1 MLAKGYLSANCSLTI
16 CLVCSALALAR
27 SSFYAARK
35 AKIRKDYLDKNI
47 FCQIEKI
54 WKIFPGWG
62 YRKLAAGLKR
72 NGILVN
78 GKKVLR
84 ILAEYRGIKT
94 VKQTKKVNKERKY
107 PNLIKK
113 ITKDLLEFP
122 VKQKRGSWTLR
133 DGKNKYRK
141 IIEPTRPYQLWAG
154 DWKELKVPLLGI
166 TIYIFLIIDCYSRQ
180 LKGWNISLIKD
191 GRAAVEASKMAV
203 GRSIKDPLF
212 NPRNLIMHSD
222 QGSAYLSEEYELY
235 WKTLGVSLSTA
246 DRGKPTQNP
255 YIEAFI
261 SILKRFWLDRH
272 ELITIVEIKKSLNKF
287 FNLYNRSWLHG
298 EIGFIT
304 PNQRLEQYR
313 AYLKN

>member
-1 MLAKGYLSANCSLTI
+1 MTI
-16 CLVCSALALAR
+16 CLVCRALELAR
-27 SSFYAARK
+27 SSYYAAQK
-35 AKIRKDYLDKNI
+35 AKMRKDLLDKDI
-47 FCQIEKI
+47 FRQIEKI
-54 WKIFPGWG
+54 WRVFPGLG
-62 YRKLAAGLKR
+62 YRKLTAGLKR

-84 ILAEYRGIKT
+84 ILKKYRGVKT
-94 VKQTKKVNKERKY
+94 ERQQKKVDKARKY

-113 ITKDLLEFP
+113 ITKDLLCFP
-122 VKQKRGSWTLR
+122 IKQKRGNWILR

-166 TIYIFLIIDCYSRQ
+166 TIYIFLIIDCYTRQ

-191 GRAAVEASKMAV
+191 GRAAVKASRMAV
-203 GRSIKDPLF
+203 EKSIKDRLF
-212 NPRNLIMHSD
+212 NPRNLIMHTD
-222 QGSAYLSEEYELY
+222 QGSAYLSEEYEEY
-235 WKTLGVSLSTA
+235 WKKLGASLSTA

-287 FNLYNRSWLHG
+287 FNLYNREWIHG

-313 AYLKN
+313 SYLKS